1 MEILAGF
8 ELLAVVLQRIIC
20 QENLRG
26 CIIQPTFFLLFHIL
40 YITAGDCNCTCSYDV
55 VQLVHNFPVRN

>member
-26 CIIQPTFFLLFHIL
+26 CIIQPTFFFHYFTFYILLQVIVIAL
-40 YITAGDCNCTCSYDV
+40 ALMMWYSWYIIF
-55 VQLVHNFPVRN
+55 Q